1 MRPSPIKPANRAS
14 NRFSTATFTEPPPV
28 VLRPAPHYSPAMDI
42 QRSAAQPNM
51 TPAAIR
57 RDDYSPPAWQVPQV
71 ALDFALDPSE
81 TRVRAAL
88 SVARH
93 SPHDEPLRLD
103 GAGQIPV
110 SVKVD
115 GALFHDW
122 RIEGEQLVIALPGE
136 AHLVETEVLIAP
148 DRNTQLMGL
157 YASGGNL
164 CTQCEAE
171 GFRRITW
178 FPDRPDVLSVYRVRM
193 TADKARF
200 PVLLANGDPVASG
213 ENDDGTHWAEWH
225 DPFPKPSYLFALVA
239 GDLAVNAST
248 FTTMSGREVQLGI
261 WVRAADIAKTDHA
274 LHALKLSMAWDERV
288 YGREYDLDV
297 FNIVAVDDF
306 NFGAMENKGLNIFNS
321 RYILADP
328 DTATDYDYDAIAAV
342 VAHEYFHNW
351 SGNRITCR
359 DWFQLSL
366 KEGFTV
372 YRDQSFSA
380 DQGSAAVK
388 RIEDVRG
395 LRASQFP
402 EDSGPLAHPVRP
414 ESYIEISNF
423 YTATIYNKGAELIR
437 MMATM
442 LGPVKFRAAT
452 DLYFDR
458 FDGTAATCEDFVACM
473 EEAGGIDLS
482 QFRLWYAQAG
492 TPRVSA
498 GLSHEP
504 GGGRAELRLAQHVPA
519 TPGQSVKQPML
530 LPLKVRLFGAETGR
544 PLTEERLVLLDQVAE
559 TITFE
564 AITERPVLSINRGF
578 SAPSV
583 IESDRTAADL
593 AFLSAHDD
601 DPFARYEAMQQLML
615 DTLVAG
621 TLHGEMNADAV
632 IDAVART
639 LEAEGLEPA
648 FLAEAVLLPS
658 ENFIGD
664 QLVTV
669 DPDAIH
675 GAREALRERLGHAL
689 EPVWRRLYAEMAQG
703 SYVYSPDAKGRRRL
717 RNVALGYIAASG
729 APDAAALAF
738 AQFET
743 ADNMTDRQGALTT
756 LVNSDAPEREEA
768 LARFHARY
776 ADNPLVLDKWFQTQ
790 ALSSRGD
797 TGALVAKLADHPDFT
812 LANPNRARALL
823 GAFGVNQ
830 RAFNAADGSGYR
842 FLADQ
847 LIALDRLNPQTAA
860 KLLPPLGR
868 WRRFDPKRSKLMCAE
883 LIRIV
888 GTPGLS
894 KDLFEQASK
903 SIE

>member
-1 MRPSPIKPANRAS
+1 
-14 NRFSTATFTEPPPV
+14 
-28 VLRPAPHYSPAMDI
+28 MDI
-42 QRSAAQPNM
+42 QRSAAQPSM

-57 RDDYSPPAWQVPQV
+57 REDYRPPDWAVPEV
-71 ALDFALDPSE
+71 SLDFTLDPSE

-88 SVARH
+88 TVERNR
-93 SPHDEPLRLD
+93 PDGEPLRLD
-103 GAGQIPV
+103 GAGQTPL
-110 SVKVD
+110 SVRVD
-115 GALFHDW
+115 GAECQDW
-122 RIEGEQLVIALPGE
+122 RIEGEQLVIDLPGD
-136 AHLVETEVLIAP
+136 AHVVETEVVIAP

-193 TADKARF
+193 TADTRRF
-200 PVLLANGDPVASG
+200 PVLLANGDPVAKG
-213 ENDDGTHWAEWH
+213 VNDDGTHWAEWH

-248 FTTMSGREVQLGI
+248 FTTMSGRVVDLGI

-274 LHALKLSMAWDERV
+274 LQALKLSMAWDERV

-372 YRDQSFSA
+372 YRDQCFSA

-442 LGPVKFRAAT
+442 LGPVRFRAAT

-473 EEAGGIDLS
+473 EEASGVDLS
-482 QFRLWYAQAG
+482 QFRLWYSQAG
-492 TPRVSA
+492 TPRVAA

-504 GGGRAELRLAQHVPA
+504 GGGRAELRLAQHIPA
-519 TPGQSVKQPML
+519 TPGQNVKQPMMI
-530 LPLKVRLFGAETGR
+530 PLKVRLFGAETGR
-544 PLTEERLVLLDQVAE
+544 PLTEETLILLDQVAE

-564 AITERPVLSINRGF
+564 AITERSVLSINRGF
-578 SAPSV
+578 SAPIV
-583 IESDRTAADL
+583 IESDRTAEDL

-621 TLHGEMNADAV
+621 TIHGTVDATAV
-632 IDAVART
+632 IDAVTRT
-639 LEAEGLEPA
+639 LNADGLEPA

-675 GAREALRERLGHAL
+675 VAREALRRQLGQAL
-689 EPVWRRLYAEMAQG
+689 APTWRRLYAEMAQG
-703 SYVYSPDAKGRRRL
+703 PYVYSPDAKGRRRL

-729 APDAAALAF
+729 AEDAAALAF
-738 AQFET
+738 AQFEA
-743 ADNMTDRQGALTT
+743 ADNMTDRQAALTT
-756 LVNSDAPEREEA
+756 LVSSDAAEREEA

-790 ALSSRGD
+790 ALSSRDD
-797 TGALVAKLADHPDFT
+797 TGSQVTRLAEHPDFT

-823 GAFGVNQ
+823 GAFGMNQ
-830 RAFNAADGSGYR
+830 RAFNAADGAGYR

-868 WRRFDPKRSKLMCAE
+868 WRRFDTKRSRLMCAE